1 MYIYFFEIIAFTC
14 TSLKPAVKT
23 IDQMVQT
30 TDNAWHNNASK
41 IKKHGRPKGADKTV
55 IGLPKKRKCSQENKP
70 VPFLKK
76 TPKEKEKGTLMIVFF
91 TNLYIVISVIIA

>member
-30 TDNAWHNNASK
+30 TDNAGITMLPKSRNMV
-41 IKKHGRPKGADKTV
+41 GPKGQIK
-55 IGLPKKRKCSQENKP
+55 L
-70 VPFLKK
+70 
-76 TPKEKEKGTLMIVFF
+76 
-91 TNLYIVISVIIA
+91 